1 MKEPV
6 ISTDSLD
13 PDYTDSEETNLRKSP
28 ASRSPAKAA
37 TQSADQSSSLP
48 NSRKVYISGKIHPD
62 IRVPFREISLAPT
75 KTMSGEIEVNE
86 PVRVY
91 DTSGPW
97 GDPTVTVDAHQGL
110 PALRRKWILARG
122 DVEEINGR
130 KVQPIDDGCL
140 SEKHAVSGQ
149 SGSDAERRTS
159 NVQRA
164 ATEMPVRLGLQV
176 SGFRFRSEKAVR
188 AKPGSAVTQ
197 LYYAR
202 RESLRRRWN
211 SLRMR
216 ENKWER
222 EANAEREQRANC

>member
-1 MKEPV
+1 MRVMPPKGGAIRTGSFSAIRLPAIVMKEPV

-48 NSRKVYISGKIHPD
+48 NSRKVYISGKIHPE

-130 KVQPIDDGCL
+130 KVQPIDDGFL
-140 SEKHAVSGQ
+140 SEKHRQ
-149 SGSDAERRTS
+149 WPRTPERRTP
-159 NVQRA
+159 NVELQRA

-176 SGFRFRSEKAVR
+176 SGFRVQVGENRCARSTA
-188 AKPGSAVTQ
+188 AP
-197 LYYAR
+197 
-202 RESLRRRWN
+202 
-211 SLRMR
+211 
-216 ENKWER
+216 
-222 EANAEREQRANC
+222 

>member
-1 MKEPV
+1 MNLMRVMPPKGGAIRTGSFSAIRLPAIVMKEPV

-130 KVQPIDDGCL
+130 KVQPIDDGWL
-140 SEKHAVSGQ
+140 SEKQGKVAKRSN
-149 SGSDAERRTS
+149 AERRTS
-159 NVQRA
+159 NSRGRRRKCQS
-164 ATEMPVRLGLQV
+164 GSDSQV
-176 SGFRFRSEKAVR
+176 SGFRV
-188 AKPGSAVTQ
+188 Q
-197 LYYAR
+197 LG
-202 RESLRRRWN
+202 ESRCAQ
-211 SLRMR
+211 SP
-216 ENKWER
+216 
-222 EANAEREQRANC
+222 AAP